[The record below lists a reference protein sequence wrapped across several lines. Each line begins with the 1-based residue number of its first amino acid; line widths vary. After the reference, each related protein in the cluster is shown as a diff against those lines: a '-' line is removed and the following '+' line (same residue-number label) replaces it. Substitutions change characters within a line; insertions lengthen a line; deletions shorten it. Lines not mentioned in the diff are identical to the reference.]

1 MLSLLLQRL
10 SFLHSIFSILLTVL
24 LLGLSPGVT
33 AALIDFEGSFDGAT
47 INTAEPGIQFTTTQG
62 QDWIYGDWRTGNYN
76 GPYPDGSYYS
86 FGNFFAWLGPNQGI
100 GRIDFDIDVAK
111 KVVARYSSFST
122 VKLEGY
128 DAAGNLLVQD
138 TGGGNL
144 DTGAMGTLEIEEPGI
159 AYVFV
164 HDSANYWLIDNLEFE
179 LADVELLEV
188 DLQEDANETE
198 HRTDDYDSVVFR
210 RGQELM
216 INVLLTPG
224 YDPDYYNLSLIFKD
238 SAGTKN
244 VAVPGSDFDA
254 TNWVVEVGQ
263 PEDKSWLPFFDFDDY
278 VVVPVKVFVPYDLP
292 IDQFEVIARIQRS
305 SGAGTPEELAAEDP
319 VYFIFN
325 PWSPMDDDVYDAGMS
340 DAEREAYV
348 LNERGTIF
356 VAESASSKR
365 WNFGQFD
372 DTVFETTFNKVLSLS
387 ATERAQA
394 WAVARYLTDIANL
407 AGTDSNGGILIGRWD
422 GNYSDGVEPTSW
434 SNSRS
439 IFRSYERSGAVKY
452 GQCWV
457 FGGIT
462 TSMSRSLGIPSR
474 VITNIGSAHDTK
486 PLDGVITLYTG
497 ANPEDR
503 DSESIW
509 NFHVWNEAYLSRPD
523 RGGYSA
529 IAWQAYDGTPQEL
542 SSGIF
547 QTGPAPVAAVKANA
561 GGSYDVEFIHYEVQ
575 ADVEEWSY
583 NPFDNMYEVVND
595 WEYRSDQMPTQ
606 NASGNKLDRLNDYC
620 LDCASGAFLEQK
632 LQAVSGNLAYVF
644 DRSISFVIPKAHAAG
659 LPGVHEVEIFS
670 NATVVPGGQ
679 AVGTVVIT
687 NTGVVDDLVNVIV
700 YLKARSSNGQTI
712 EEWDEQQ
719 YVGVSISGGDSETLN
734 FALNV
739 PASTKALPGFDAF
752 AVEAVVFGN
761 EGNGA
766 GTYLGEI
773 AGADLSLSA
782 LEVDEEG
789 RTTITA
795 TVTNV
800 MPNSMQGA
808 QLTIGTPEEVDILDP
823 LVVTVG
829 DLAAGASSQG
839 EWAVQIPV
847 GEFDITVGASA
858 DGLATVYDTIELSLA
873 GPAKLRVLLD
883 YSEIIAL
890 GANTDVSVSVV
901 NSGGARVQDIDL
913 SFSAGAGLGG
923 GASSLQIAELDAGE
937 SQEYMIEV
945 TGAEVGSH
953 GMSAIATANHDGS
966 ILSSHVTGIIS
977 VQAGTTL
984 AEISVDPVSI
994 PGNQLGDANLIV
1006 STDAGTNKEV
1016 VLSAIASNADKRYSV
1031 FDGTERI
1038 LAQPVSVPAGGKVLT
1053 LRLEEPTSAGWI
1065 RVTATPTENPNGSS
1079 TAELEIT
1086 GDEPLVIV
1094 DDRVSL
1100 SYDRTSYD
1108 RRTQSFVVPIYLE
1121 NGDQG
1126 DLYGPVRIVIS
1137 NLQPSEA
1144 ELIEFDGTNPDGR
1157 PYFQALKDGEV
1168 WSAGETLPA
1177 SMVKIHNPVR
1187 ERIDFSTQV
1196 MAREEPNG
1204 N

>member
-1 MLSLLLQRL
+1 MLSVPLQRL
-10 SFLHSIFSILLTVL
+10 SFVHSILSIFLTAL

-33 AALIDFEGSFDGAT
+33 AAQIDFEGGVDRST

-62 QDWIYGDWRTGNYN
+62 QGLDLWRLAYGKLQWPLPKRWLLLIRQLLRLAWRESGARAAST
-76 GPYPDGSYYS
+76 SIS
-86 FGNFFAWLGPNQGI
+86 MSQE
-100 GRIDFDIDVAK
+100 
-111 KVVARYSSFST
+111 VVARYSSFST

-144 DTGAMGTLEIEEPGI
+144 GTGAMGTLEIEEPGI

-198 HRTDDYDSVVFR
+198 HRTDDYDPVVFR

-224 YDPDYYNLSLIFKD
+224 FDPDYYNLSLIFKS

-244 VAVPGSDFDA
+244 LAVPGSDFDA
-254 TNWVVEVGQ
+254 TNWVVEVGE

-340 DAEREAYV
+340 DSEREAYV
-348 LNERGTIF
+348 LKEKGKMYIGYN
-356 VAESASSKR
+356 ASINKE
-365 WNFGQFD
+365 WNFHQFED
-372 DTVFETTFNKVLSLS
+372 SVFETTFEQILGLSD
-387 ATERAQA
+387 TNRAQA
-394 WAVARYLTDIANL
+394 WAVARHLTDIANQ
-407 AGTDSNGGILIGRWD
+407 ASSPDPNGGILIGNWPVD
-422 GNYSDGVEPTSW
+422 NDFSGGKPPSYW

-439 IFRSYERSGAVKY
+439 IFKKYESSGPVKW

-457 FGGIT
+457 FGGIV
-462 TSMSRSLGIPSR
+462 TSMSRALGIPSR
-474 VITNIGSAHDTK
+474 VITNTRSAHDRK
-486 PLDGVITLYTG
+486 PFDGLVIEYVG
-497 ANPEDR
+497 QNPEKRRGD
-503 DSESIW
+503 IW
-509 NFHVWNEAYLSRPD
+509 NFHVWNESYLSRPD
-523 RGGYSA
+523 RGTYSN
-529 IAWQAYDGTPQEL
+529 IAWQAYDGTPQER
-542 SSGIF
+542 SDGIY
-547 QTGPAPVAAVKANA
+547 QTGPAPVGAVVDNA
-561 GGSYDVEFIHYEVQ
+561 GGFYDVDFVHYEVQ
-575 ADVEEWSY
+575 TLADLWTY
-583 NPFDNMYEVVND
+583 NPFDGQYELLNTV
-595 WEYRSDQMPTQ
+595 EFRSMQMPTQ
-606 NASGNKLDRLNDYC
+606 NASGSKLDRLNTYC
-620 LDCASGAFLEQK
+620 ADCMSGGPFYNGVLESFSNELAHVIDKSFGFLIEN
-632 LQAVSGNLAYVF
+632 AN
-644 DRSISFVIPKAHAAG
+644 AAG
-659 LPGVHEVEIFS
+659 FPGLHEVEIFS

-679 AVGTVVIT
+679 VVGTVVIT

-719 YVGVSISGGDSETLN
+719 YVGVGISGGGSETLN
-734 FALNV
+734 FSLDV

-761 EGNGA
+761 EGNGT

-800 MPNSMQGA
+800 MPNSMQGV
-808 QLTIGTPEEVDILDP
+808 QLTIDAPEEADIFDP

-883 YSEIIAL
+883 YSEIITL

-901 NSGGARVQDIDL
+901 NSGGAPVQDIEL
-913 SFSAGAGLGG
+913 AFSAGAGLGG
-923 GASSLQIAELDAGE
+923 GSSSLQIAELDSGE

-945 TGAEVGSH
+945 SGAEVESH

-966 ILSSHVTGIIS
+966 TLNSHVTGIIS

-994 PGNQLGDANLIV
+994 PGEQPGDANLIV
-1006 STDAGTNKEV
+1006 ST
-1016 VLSAIASNADKRYSV
+1016 
-1031 FDGTERI
+1031 
-1038 LAQPVSVPAGGKVLT
+1038 
-1053 LRLEEPTSAGWI
+1053 
-1065 RVTATPTENPNGSS
+1065 
-1079 TAELEIT
+1079 
-1086 GDEPLVIV
+1086 
-1094 DDRVSL
+1094 
-1100 SYDRTSYD
+1100 
-1108 RRTQSFVVPIYLE
+1108 
-1121 NGDQG
+1121 
-1126 DLYGPVRIVIS
+1126 VR
-1137 NLQPSEA
+1137 
-1144 ELIEFDGTNPDGR
+1144 
-1157 PYFQALKDGEV
+1157 
-1168 WSAGETLPA
+1168 
-1177 SMVKIHNPVR
+1177 
-1187 ERIDFSTQV
+1187 
-1196 MAREEPNG
+1196 
-1204 N
+1204 